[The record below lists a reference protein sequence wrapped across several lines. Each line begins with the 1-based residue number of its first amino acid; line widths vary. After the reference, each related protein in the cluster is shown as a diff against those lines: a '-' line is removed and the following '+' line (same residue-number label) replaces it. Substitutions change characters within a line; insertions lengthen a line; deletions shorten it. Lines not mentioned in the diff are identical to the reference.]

1 MFYYKCFTSKDPKK
15 HAIKASPTLSAT
27 FKSAAVKKRCSIQ
40 HSVSKLKVEQVV
52 RPPNKPAVKKDFK
65 FGFDST

>member
-1 MFYYKCFTSKDPKK
+1 MCFTSSDPKK
-15 HAIKASPTLSAT
+15 QAIKARPTLSAT
-27 FKSAAVKKRCSIQ
+27 FKRAAVKKRCSIKD
-40 HSVSKLKVEQVV
+40 SVSKLKVEKVV